1 MIGEMT
7 ANCTKNQMT
16 AIFPDD
22 GVVVTCRRVF
32 LQNFNPLPIS
42 RKKNPSKK
50 FIKITPL
57 ISRKI
62 VKKIPSKLLP
72 LISRK
77 ISENSSKLHLQF
89 LENMS
94 KKSVKITPFISRKNI
109 GYIEARVQF
118 LPKKSRISY
127 RKIHSGKLFLR
138 SG

>member
-50 FIKITPL
+50 FIKMTLL

-62 VKKIPSKLLP
+62 VKKFRQNYYP
-72 LISRK
+72 
-77 ISENSSKLHLQF
+77 
-89 LENMS
+89 
-94 KKSVKITPFISRKNI
+94 
-109 GYIEARVQF
+109 
-118 LPKKSRISY
+118 
-127 RKIHSGKLFLR
+127 
-138 SG
+138 

>member
-42 RKKNPSKK
+42 RKKIHQNHTFNFKK
-50 FIKITPL
+50 NCQK
-57 ISRKI
+57 
-62 VKKIPSKLLP
+62 
-72 LISRK
+72 
-77 ISENSSKLHLQF
+77 N
-89 LENMS
+89 
-94 KKSVKITPFISRKNI
+94 SVKITTLNFTKNIGKFVKITPSISRKYVKKVRQNYTFYFTKNI

>member
-22 GVVVTCRRVF
+22 GVIVTCRRVF

-42 RKKNPSKK
+42 R
-50 FIKITPL
+50 
-57 ISRKI
+57 
-62 VKKIPSKLLP
+62 KKIPSKLLP

-127 RKIHSGKLFLR
+127 GKIHSGKLFLR

>member
-1 MIGEMT
+1 MM
-7 ANCTKNQMT
+7 ALSS
-16 AIFPDD
+16 
-22 GVVVTCRRVF
+22 RVAVSF
-32 LQNFNPLPIS
+32 YRI
-42 RKKNPSKK
+42 
-50 FIKITPL
+50 L
-57 ISRKI
+57 ILYQFHE
-62 VKKIPSKLLP
+62 KKIPQKIHQNYTFNFTKKLSEKFRQKLLP

-127 RKIHSGKLFLR
+127 GKIHSGKLFLR

>member
-50 FIKITPL
+50 FRQNYYP
-57 ISRKI
+57 
-62 VKKIPSKLLP
+62 
-72 LISRK
+72 
-77 ISENSSKLHLQF
+77 
-89 LENMS
+89 
-94 KKSVKITPFISRKNI
+94 
-109 GYIEARVQF
+109 
-118 LPKKSRISY
+118 
-127 RKIHSGKLFLR
+127 
-138 SG
+138 